1 MHTTQ
6 NNMSTHYWT
15 GSNNSTYLR
24 TIRAAKNKL
33 AATRAALNY
42 LRGELM
48 GEGKV
53 MIFDND
59 DRDSNPIIIFKR
71 SIHTGY
77 RLIRQ
82 EEGKPQ
88 RTMRL

>member
-1 MHTTQ
+1 M
-6 NNMSTHYWT
+6 THYWT

-24 TIRAAKNKL
+24 TRNAAKNKL

-53 MIFDND
+53 VIFTDAET
-59 DRDSNPIIIFKR
+59 PYPTIIFER

-82 EEGKPQ
+82 EEGKEQ
-88 RTMRL
+88 RIMRL